1 MEKAPFMTCPVC
13 QKSSSGDF
21 SPFCSKMCKNSD
33 LLAWLNEKYRVPCED
48 PVQEKHDMDDE

>member
-1 MEKAPFMTCPVC
+1 MTCPVC

-48 PVQEKHDMDDE
+48 PVQEKDDMDDE